1 MQKFSNID
9 KKDPMPISRTLA
21 ELEILWETPMSSEQL
36 KSAHRAARAKIIHG
50 ALGLT
55 QEQFAETYRVPQEML
70 LDWESGAVEPDA
82 RALSSKRS
90 PASRKRR
97 QRLCRGRTRSERTSS
112 RAEGVA
118 MQPPCD
124 AAAPV

>member
-70 LDWESGAVEPDA
+70 LDWESGAIEPDSPA
-82 RALSSKRS
+82 RAFLE
-90 PASRKRR
+90 A
-97 QRLCRGRTRSERTSS
+97 
-112 RAEGVA
+112 VA
-118 MQPPCD
+118 REPE
-124 AAAPV
+124 AAAKALQRPDAV

>member
-1 MQKFSNID
+1 
-9 KKDPMPISRTLA
+9 MPISRTLA

-36 KSAHRAARAKIIHG
+36 KSAHRAPRAKIIRR

-82 RALSSKRS
+82 RALFPRS
-90 PASRKRR
+90 GRPRAGSGGKGFAEAG
-97 QRLCRGRTRSERTSS
+97 RGLKERH
-112 RAEGVA
+112 RGPKA
-118 MQPPCD
+118 
-124 AAAPV
+124 